1 MLLHLHRLLLLLLPL
16 LLLPLLLLP
25 LVFGK
30 ECAHYAGEVL
40 TSRLESHVQKCL
52 GPATSSS
59 ALSTLTER
67 FIANDFDRH
76 QPLALVLFSN
86 SSDLLHA
93 LVGAVASSLFGAS
106 RSLHTVQSVDF
117 QELLEPSRTSNYDIK
132 QRLRIALATPL
143 HACPDRNLF
152 VLDNV
157 QVLDDAA
164 LPVLDVFLDPL
175 NGKRAQFQH
184 YVKGKTGRV
193 FDCTNSVFLFL
204 FKVTTGHFRFDEE
217 EKSIMS
223 SNYWREYL
231 MQQWT
236 RSEGIIEEFTPQA
249 FVGRLTDAVAVFA
262 PEGDDSID
270 TTYDQF
276 RQSYEWRQMCKLQ
289 PYEVEDQASKV
300 EDFTNDFTNDSTT
313 AALAAIADTVAAAAP
328 LFPGA
333 IAMMSIPAFLLILT
347 RAKRWNGETTK
358 LKKRGAIHRRSSDS
372 NNARRKKKKMRKRW
386 EKNSL

>member
-1 MLLHLHRLLLLLLPL
+1 MLPLYLLLLLLLPL
-16 LLLPLLLLP
+16 VLP
-25 LVFGK
+25 K
-30 ECAHYAGEVL
+30 QCAHYSREVL
-40 TSRLESHVQKCL
+40 TSRLESHILKCL
-52 GPATSSS
+52 GSATPPS

-67 FIANDFDRH
+67 FIANDFDRQ

-86 SSDLLHA
+86 SSDLLHT

-106 RSLHTVQSVDF
+106 RSSYTVQSVDF
-117 QELLEPSRTSNYDIK
+117 QKLLEPSRTSNYDIK
-132 QRLRIALATPL
+132 QRLHIALAKPL
-143 HACPDRNLF
+143 HSCPDRNLF

-184 YVKGKTGRV
+184 YVEGKAGRV

-204 FKVTTGHFRFDEE
+204 YKVTASHFQFDEGE
-217 EKSIMS
+217 NSMMS

-249 FVGRLTDAVAVFA
+249 FVGRLTDAVAVFL
-262 PEGDDSID
+262 PEEDDSID
-270 TTYDQF
+270 VTYEQV

-289 PYEVEDQASKV
+289 LYEVEGEAIEAGNSRR
-300 EDFTNDFTNDSTT
+300 DSTT
-313 AALAAIADTVAAAAP
+313 AALASITDTVAAAAP
-328 LFPGA
+328 MIPGA
-333 IAMMSIPAFLLILT
+333 IAMISIPAFLLILT

-372 NNARRKKKKMRKRW
+372 NNARRKKRKIRKRW

>member
-1 MLLHLHRLLLLLLPL
+1 MLPLHLLL
-16 LLLPLLLLP
+16 LLLLP

-30 ECAHYAGEVL
+30 QCAHYSQEVL
-40 TSRLESHVQKCL
+40 TSRLESHVLKCL
-52 GPATSSS
+52 GPVTSPSVI
-59 ALSTLTER
+59 STLTER

-76 QPLALVLFSN
+76 QPLALMLFSN
-86 SSDLLHA
+86 SSDLLHS

-117 QELLEPSRTSNYDIK
+117 QELLKPSRTSNYDIK
-132 QRLRIALATPL
+132 QRLRIALVTPL

-152 VLDNV
+152 VFDNV
-157 QVLDDAA
+157 QVLDDTA

-184 YVKGKTGRV
+184 FVEGKASRV

-204 FKVTTGHFRFDEE
+204 YKVTASHFQFSDE
-217 EKSIMS
+217 KNSMMS
-223 SNYWREYL
+223 SKYWREYL

-249 FVGRLTDAVAVFA
+249 FVGRLTDAVAVFL
-262 PEGDDSID
+262 PEGDNSID
-270 TTYDQF
+270 ATYDQF
-276 RQSYEWRQMCKLQ
+276 RQSHEWRQMCKLLLH
-289 PYEVEDQASKV
+289 EVEDRAIGPTKA
-300 EDFTNDFTNDSTT
+300 STT
-313 AALAAIADTVAAAAP
+313 AALAAIADTIAAAAP
-328 LFPGA
+328 MIPGA
-333 IAMMSIPAFLLILT
+333 IAMIAIPAFLLVLT
-347 RAKRWNGETTK
+347 RAKRWNGEIRK